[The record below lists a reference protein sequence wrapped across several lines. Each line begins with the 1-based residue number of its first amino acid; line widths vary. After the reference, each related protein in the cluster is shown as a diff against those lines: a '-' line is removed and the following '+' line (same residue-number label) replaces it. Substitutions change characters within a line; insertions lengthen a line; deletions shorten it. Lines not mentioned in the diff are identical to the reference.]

1 MLNKVVIFGVGLIG
15 GSFARALRKAGVV
28 AEIVGVGRSAASMA
42 RAKELGIIDSIGVV
56 GPADDAGGLA
66 GRALSLAEALQ
77 GADLVLLAAPV
88 AQTEAIL
95 AAIKPHL
102 QAGTVVTDGGS
113 TKSDVVASAR
123 RALGDKIAQFVPGH
137 PIAGRETNG
146 PDAAIDHLYIGKKV
160 VLTALDENS
169 AEDIERVA
177 AAWRACGAII
187 HRLTP
192 QEHDKV
198 FAAVSHLPHLLA
210 YALVDDIARKPHA
223 DLLFQYAASGF
234 RDFTRIAGSSPEMWR
249 DISLANQPALL
260 TELDAYL
267 AQLTALR
274 AQLAANDG
282 AALERVY
289 SNAQHARHQWITAI
303 ETAETP
309 PSPDKE

>member
-15 GSFARALRKAGVV
+15 GSFARSLKKAGAVGSVV
-28 AEIVGVGRSAASMA
+28 GMGRSAASLK
-42 RAKELGIIDSIGVV
+42 RAQELGIIDVIGV
-56 GPADDAGGLA
+56 ADAGG
-66 GRALSLAEALQ
+66 GGCTMAEALD

-95 AAIKPHL
+95 AAIAPHL
-102 QAGTVVTDGGS
+102 QPGTVVTDAGS
-113 TKSDVVASAR
+113 TKGDVVASAR
-123 RALGDKIAQFVPGH
+123 RALGGKIAQFVPGH

-146 PDAAIDHLYIGKKV
+146 PEAAIDDLYVGKKV
-160 VLTALDENS
+160 VLTALDEN
-169 AEDIERVA
+169 AAVDVERVA
-177 AAWRACGAII
+177 AAWRACDAII

-210 YALVDDIARKPHA
+210 YALVDDIANKPHA

-249 DISLANQPALL
+249 DISLANQSALL

-267 AQLTALR
+267 AQLTGLR
-274 AQLAANDG
+274 ARLAAGDG
-282 AALERVY
+282 AGLESVY
-289 SNAQHARHQWITAI
+289 SNAQRARHQWITAI
-303 ETAETP
+303 EAAEAP
-309 PSPDKE
+309 PSQDQAD

>member
-15 GSFARALRKAGVV
+15 GSFARSLKKAGAVRQ
-28 AEIVGVGRSAASMA
+28 IVGVGRSAASMA
-42 RAKELGIIDSIGVV
+42 RALELGIVDAIGVASE
-56 GPADDAGGLA
+56 PA
-66 GRALSLAEALQ
+66 SLAAALQ

-95 AAIKPHL
+95 AAIAPHL
-102 QAGTVVTDGGS
+102 QAGTVVTDAGS
-113 TKSDVVASAR
+113 TKSDVVAAAR
-123 RALGDKIAQFVPGH
+123 RALGGKVAQFVPGH

-146 PDAAIDHLYIGKKV
+146 PDAAIDNLYVGKKV
-160 VLTALDENS
+160 VITALAENTE
-169 AEDIERVA
+169 ADVERVA
-177 AAWRACGAII
+177 AAWRACDAII

-192 QEHDKV
+192 EEHDKV

-249 DISLANQPALL
+249 DISLANQSALL
-260 TELDAYL
+260 VELDAYM

-274 AQLAANDG
+274 AQLAAGDG
-282 AALERVY
+282 AGLERVY

-303 ETAETP
+303 ETAEAP
-309 PSPDKE
+309 PSQDKAV